1 MQKQKSRLQLTDRAR
16 EVLIGS
22 SNLLFCG
29 YVLTVVVRQS
39 IQLRTYSGNVFLF
52 GSFLF
57 ILTMSLTAFLA
68 SVLILINR
76 RRKVALRLQR
86 TATVAG
92 FILVPVLWVSY
103 ITQGFRHPEVRIAT
117 LLALLG
123 IAFWM
128 RWAKKCYQQPYS
140 GQTEHDQKPS

>member
-22 SNLLFCG
+22 INLLFCG
-29 YVLTVVVRQS
+29 YIFAHVGIQS
-39 IQLRTYSGNVFLF
+39 FQFPNYSGDVFLF

-86 TATVAG
+86 TATVTG
-92 FILVPVLWVSY
+92 FILVPVLLVSY
-103 ITQGFRHPEVRIAT
+103 ITYGFRYPETKIAT
-117 LLALLG
+117 LFALLG

-128 RWAKKCYQQPYS
+128 RWCRRVY
-140 GQTEHDQKPS
+140 EQK

>member
-1 MQKQKSRLQLTDRAR
+1 MQKQKSRLQLTDRVR

-22 SNLLFCG
+22 INLLFCG
-29 YVLTVVVRQS
+29 YVLTVVGRQS
-39 IQLRTYSGNVFLF
+39 IQFRNYSGNIFLF
-52 GSFLF
+52 GSILF

-68 SVLILINR
+68 SLLILVNR

-92 FILVPVLWVSY
+92 FILVPVLLVSY
-103 ITQGFRHPEVRIAT
+103 ITQGFRRPEANIAT
-117 LLALLG
+117 LFALLG

-128 RWAKKCYQQPYS
+128 RWGRKIYEY
-140 GQTEHDQKPS
+140 G